1 MGLFDWSL
9 LFGHLVREYT
19 VRGGD
24 LSRMWICSPQSWA
37 LLILVNSCPEEGI
50 HVLHRQSDTVL
61 KQSYRFYNIPCLIR
75 AFCDGSYVVHVK
87 TSY

>member
-24 LSRMWICSPQSWA
+24 LSRVWVCSPQSCT
-37 LLILVNSCPEEGI
+37 LLMLVNSCPVKGI

-61 KQSYRFYNIPCLIR
+61 KQSYKFYNILSLIL
-75 AFCDGSYVVHVK
+75 AFCDGSYVVYVK